1 MSGQTNV
8 VSSLITRHSPL
19 ATTMLAFERKQRL
32 VAILRERRTATLEA
46 LAAELD
52 VSGSTVRRDLETL
65 ESTGDIERTHGGV
78 VWTGDKQTGRPYAF
92 DSRLNY
98 ATDAKR
104 KIARAARQLV
114 TPGQTILID
123 GGTTTLYFA
132 EELRGIHLQIVTN
145 SLPIAEM
152 FQNDDNVELIL
163 TGGLAYPRYGVLLG
177 PIAEQLITTIHTQ
190 TLFLSVAGVHAG
202 WLYNQN
208 LLLVQ
213 AEKKM
218 IQQSQQ
224 VVLLVDQSKFGQQA
238 LSKLCELNQ
247 VHTIVT
253 DSEPPAADRKLIEAA
268 GCRLIVA
275 E

>member
-1 MSGQTNV
+1 
-8 VSSLITRHSPL
+8 
-19 ATTMLAFERKQRL
+19 MLAIERKQRL
-32 VAILRERRTATLEA
+32 LTILRDRKTATMES
-46 LAAELD
+46 LAAELG

-78 VWTGDKQTGRPYAF
+78 MWTGDKHTGRPYAF

-104 KIARAARQLV
+104 KIARAARKLV

-132 EELRGIHLQIVTN
+132 EELRGLHLQIVTN
-145 SLPIAEM
+145 SLPIAELY
-152 FQNDDNVELIL
+152 QNDDNVELIL

-177 PIAEQLITTIHTQ
+177 PIAEHLITTIHTQ
-190 TLFLSVAGVHAG
+190 TLFISVAGVHDG

-213 AEKKM
+213 AEEKM
-218 IQQSQQ
+218 IRQSQQ
-224 VVLLVDQSKFGQQA
+224 VVLLVDHSKFGQQA
-238 LSKLCELNQ
+238 LSKLCELKQ

-253 DSEPPAADRKLIEAA
+253 DSAPPDADLAQITRA

>member
-1 MSGQTNV
+1 
-8 VSSLITRHSPL
+8 
-19 ATTMLAFERKQRL
+19 MLAIERKQRL
-32 VAILRERRTATLEA
+32 IAMLRDRKSATLEA
-46 LAAELD
+46 LASELG
-52 VSGSTVRRDLETL
+52 VSASTVRRDLEAL
-65 ESTGDIERTHGGV
+65 ESSGDVERTHGGV
-78 VWTGDKQTGRPYAF
+78 VWTGDKHNGRPYAF

-132 EELRGIHLQIVTN
+132 EELRGLHLQIVTN
-145 SLPIAEM
+145 SLPIAELY
-152 FQNDDNVELIL
+152 QNDENVELIL

-177 PIAEQLITTIHTQ
+177 PIAEQLIATIHTQ
-190 TLFLSVAGVHAG
+190 TLFLSVAGVYDG

-213 AEKKM
+213 AEEKM
-218 IQQSQQ
+218 IRQSQQ
-224 VVLLVDQSKFGQQA
+224 VVLLVDSGKFGQQA
-238 LSKLCELNQ
+238 LSKLCELKQ
-247 VHTIVT
+247 VHAIVT
-253 DSEPPAADRKLIEAA
+253 DAPPSHADRKMIEAA

>member
-1 MSGQTNV
+1 
-8 VSSLITRHSPL
+8 
-19 ATTMLAFERKQRL
+19 MLAIERKQRL
-32 VAILRERRTATLEA
+32 LSILRERKTATLDA
-46 LAAELD
+46 LASELG
-52 VSGSTVRRDLETL
+52 VSGSTVRRDLESL
-65 ESTGDIERTHGGV
+65 ESTGDVERTHGGV
-78 VWTGDKQTGRPYAF
+78 VWIGDRHAGRPYAF

-104 KIARAARQLV
+104 KIARAARKLV

-132 EELRGIHLQIVTN
+132 EELRGLHLQIVTN
-145 SLPIAEM
+145 SLPIAELY
-152 FQNDDNVELIL
+152 QNDERVELIL

-177 PIAEQLITTIHTQ
+177 PIAEYLITTIHTQ
-190 TLFLSVAGVHAG
+190 TLFLSVAGVHEG

-213 AEKKM
+213 VEEKM
-218 IQQSQQ
+218 IRQSQQ
-224 VVLLVDQSKFGQQA
+224 IVLLVDHSKFGQQA
-238 LSKLCELNQ
+238 LSKLCELDR
-247 VHTIVT
+247 VDTIVT
-253 DSEPPAADRKLIEAA
+253 DSAPPPDHLEQIRKS

>member
-1 MSGQTNV
+1 
-8 VSSLITRHSPL
+8 
-19 ATTMLAFERKQRL
+19 MLAIERKQRL
-32 VAILRERRTATLEA
+32 LAILRDRKTATLDA
-46 LAAELD
+46 LASELG
-52 VSGSTVRRDLETL
+52 VSGSTVRRDLEAL
-65 ESTGDIERTHGGV
+65 EQSGDVERTHGGV
-78 VWTGDKQTGRPYAF
+78 VFTGDKHNGRPYAF
-92 DSRLNY
+92 DSRLHY

-104 KIARAARQLV
+104 RIAKAARQLV

-132 EELRGIHLQIVTN
+132 EELRGMHLQIVTN
-145 SLPIAEM
+145 SLPIAELY
-152 FQNDDNVELIL
+152 QNDDNVELIL

-190 TLFLSVAGVHAG
+190 TLFLSVAGVHGG

-213 AEKKM
+213 AEEKM
-218 IQQSQQ
+218 IRQSQQ

-238 LSKLCELNQ
+238 LSKLCELKQ

-253 DSEPPAADRKLIEAA
+253 DAEPPDADRKQIERA
-268 GCRLIVA
+268 GCKLIVA